1 MWTAVKILAVVCAS
15 LLTLIFIAILVMT
28 TRPALLMGVSG
39 DGLARSIAG
48 GNPASDGGGC
58 TKRRN
63 GDWKCWVHGPEA
75 NGTYLVD
82 VNWMGCWTAT
92 PVRRQVDRGNSGQV
106 KGCIELGD
114 IITFN

>member
-1 MWTAVKILAVVCAS
+1 VWTAVKILGIACAT

-39 DGLARSIAG
+39 DSLARSIAG
-48 GNPASDGGGC
+48 GDSSSDGGTC
-58 TKRRN
+58 DKQPD
-63 GDWKCWVHGPEA
+63 GDWNCSVHGPDA

-82 VNWMGCWTAT
+82 VNWLGCWTAT
-92 PVRRQVDRGNSGQV
+92 PNHRQSDRPSPGVV

-114 IITFN
+114 IVTFN